1 MLVNSTMLMQQ
12 IRISPQMG
20 FIFSLMEIRLFNVSE
35 INRNQMN
42 PYHFEHQLSDMDFLI
57 LRNSSERFWTIYI
70 SYVNK
75 KGKRSEY

>member
-1 MLVNSTMLMQQ
+1 M
-12 IRISPQMG
+12 
-20 FIFSLMEIRLFNVSE
+20 IFHRAE